1 MKRQE
6 NSIKTIWR
14 YLFRGIGIVFL
25 IGLVQAVALFFH
37 TGCGLSSGA
46 REREE
51 RIRLEAKRQYER
63 ERAEAIRNGTNT
75 NAAIKKLNSGKWLP
89 EGKQAPK

>member
-37 TGCGLSSGA
+37 TGCRLNSDA

-51 RIRLEAKRQYER
+51 RIRLEAKRRYER

-75 NAAIKKLNSGKWLP
+75 NSAIKKLNSGKWLP